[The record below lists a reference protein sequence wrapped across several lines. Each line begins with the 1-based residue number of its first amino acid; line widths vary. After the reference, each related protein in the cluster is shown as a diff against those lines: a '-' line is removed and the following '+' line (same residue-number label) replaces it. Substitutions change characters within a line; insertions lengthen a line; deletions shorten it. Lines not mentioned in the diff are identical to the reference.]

1 MTSRGTS
8 GGGGSGARGGSD
20 SGRGEGGLEHAGPG
34 REGRPGS
41 SRPTRRGL
49 DEAAA
54 GAEWTGARGASP
66 SAGGRA
72 FGEAVGRLGGGA
84 LDLALEGPARDFFE
98 GGGTGDQAA
107 VKLVGPDEEEG
118 SALTTAADAGVTKA
132 SLEAIDE
139 PTASGRGTGRDCA
152 RSTAAEPTSPAVRF
166 PLCPEGTAAVA
177 TGGGGVGG
185 SSSCRGVS

>member
-54 GAEWTGARGASP
+54 GAEWTGARGTSP

-84 LDLALEGPARDFFE
+84 FVLALEGPARDFFE

-107 VKLVGPDEEEG
+107 VTLVGPDEEEG
-118 SALTTAADAGVTKA
+118 GVLTTAADAGVTKA
-132 SLEAIDE
+132 SLEAIGE
-139 PTASGRGTGRDCA
+139 PTASGRGTGGACA
-152 RSTAAEPTSPAVRF
+152 RSAAAGTTFPVARF
-166 PLCPEGTAAVA
+166 PLCSDGPTAAA
-177 TGGGGVGG
+177 AGGGGVGG
-185 SSSCRGVS
+185 SSSRRGVS